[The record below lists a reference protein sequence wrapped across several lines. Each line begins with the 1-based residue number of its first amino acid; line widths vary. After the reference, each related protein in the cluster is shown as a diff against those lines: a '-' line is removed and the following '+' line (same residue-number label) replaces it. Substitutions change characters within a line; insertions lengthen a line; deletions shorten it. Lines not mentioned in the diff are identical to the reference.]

1 MTRLIYGAALGIV
14 AVMVGVGA
22 AAQGPRTFKA
32 RLSWIPIDAAMAA
45 TVAGSGTATATL
57 NGTKLSVTGSF
68 EGLRSPATA
77 ARLHRGVK
85 GVRGPALSDLT
96 IANATSGAIS
106 GELELTPSQV
116 EDLGRERFY
125 VMIHS
130 EKAPEGNLW
139 GWLLQQEGRR

>member
-1 MTRLIYGAALGIV
+1 M
-14 AVMVGVGA
+14 AVMLGAGA
-22 AAQGPRTFKA
+22 AAQGTRTFKA

-57 NGTKLSVTGSF
+57 SGTRLSVTGSF

-96 IANATSGAIS
+96 IARATSGAIS
-106 GELELTPSQV
+106 GELELTAPQV

-130 EKAPEGNLW
+130 EQAPEGNLW
-139 GWLLQQEGRR
+139 GWLLQQEGGR